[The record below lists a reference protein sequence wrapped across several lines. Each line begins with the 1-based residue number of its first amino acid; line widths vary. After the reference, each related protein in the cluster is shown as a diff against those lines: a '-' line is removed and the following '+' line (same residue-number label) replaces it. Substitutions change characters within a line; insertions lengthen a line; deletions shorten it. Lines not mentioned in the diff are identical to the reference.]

1 MTTEERG
8 RDAARVTMDPERLEQ
23 HIKRAQEVIE
33 NDKKS
38 VPPFWIN
45 KYKKEAARNW
55 DIFYKRNTT
64 KFFKDRHWTDR
75 EFEELRSTEKVS
87 SRNAKTSRIQSWS
100 KQYSQLVCL
109 EVGCGVG
116 NFVFPALADNPNLFI
131 YACDFSKRAVEM
143 VKSNEQYDESRCK
156 AFVCDLTVD
165 ALTDIIPPDSLD
177 LVTKKGLW

>member
-1 MTTEERG
+1 M
-8 RDAARVTMDPERLEQ
+8 
-23 HIKRAQEVIE
+23 
-33 NDKKS
+33 
-38 VPPFWIN
+38 
-45 KYKKEAARNW
+45 
-55 DIFYKRNTT
+55 
-64 KFFKDRHWTDR
+64 
-75 EFEELRSTEKVS
+75 
-87 SRNAKTSRIQSWS
+87 
-100 KQYSQLVCL
+100 CL

-177 LVTKKGLW
+177 LVTKKGL